1 MKDKWRFLVV
11 IYHHQGNGE
20 LLQVPFGEFR
30 NLDILAVLADFP
42 IHARRV
48 LKHPQPSR
56 VVIFI
61 RKLDTRSLWT
71 MCWPGDDEIDPWMAG
86 NTLETASRHDPQI
99 SDFQRF

>member
-1 MKDKWRFLVV
+1 MV

-71 MCWPGDDEIDPWMAG
+71 MYWPGTLSKPPPDMIIKSLIFSGFSIVLDPRSG
-86 NTLETASRHDPQI
+86 QLLLL
-99 SDFQRF
+99 

>member
-1 MKDKWRFLVV
+1 MV
-11 IYHHQGNGE
+11 IYHYQGNGE

-71 MCWPGDDEIDPWMAG
+71 MCWPGHDEVDP
-86 NTLETASRHDPQI
+86 
-99 SDFQRF
+99 